1 MQRGR
6 IIGLSAVLVVLGV
19 TLGVVYP
26 HATSVRAVTALA
38 APPDVA
44 QESVRMA
51 LAAAGYEPLS
61 APGWAG
67 PGAEWR
73 APGSYRV
80 FFTALV
86 PEGSADVFM
95 ADVRVDA
102 QGRVTRTGRVS
113 RLTSTAAGD
122 ETAPVLQGGWLAFA
136 TRVGESFQSVTCVPL
151 ANLRQQDVFAF
162 GQPVA
167 WVELRWSSA
176 DGEGLRLSVVAGAP
190 AEAKEIAVDPET
202 KRVGPPGADLQYL
215 PVVKGEQAWLPN
227 LVSRVR
233 ELPFVG
239 PEKIAFLENVFF
251 TVVDQVTRL
260 RYAQAPSP
268 TAIPAPSPTLTATPV
283 HPTADVRE
291 TSTVGPTVEPTPA
304 ATPTPTLTPTPEG
317 KVLADGVVWR
327 GTVKPDPQR
336 PYADVEI
343 VEIDPSLL
351 QLKMVCGTVE
361 PKPSTGLVGTGV
373 IPKEDWPFLVAGFN
387 GGFAAMHGQYGL
399 MVDRKVY
406 LPARDGVATIAVYED
421 GSIRMGTWG
430 RDLVQTPDMV
440 SYRQNCPPLIENGQI
455 TAETGKLTLWGLSVS
470 NQVYLYRSG
479 LGITRDG
486 RLVYVAGK
494 PLSAYTLAR
503 ALQMAGAVYAMQ
515 LDVDEWHVCF
525 ITYDVQPGEAGAD
538 PVVTGHK
545 LRSDMHG
552 FDGYFLRPFQLDFFY
567 LTRRPEPLP
576 QAVRMVATPQA
587 PAALPTLVGGD
598 LPGQIAFASDR
609 DGNWELYTV
618 RPGRPETL
626 RRLTNNPADD
636 LYPAWSRDGK
646 ALAFA
651 SRRDGNSE
659 VYVMEMETG
668 TVRRVTHSEAEEW
681 APCWSPD
688 GQTLAYQSDRNG
700 QSDIYICRP
709 DGSGETRLTPM
720 EGNHE
725 APDWSPDGRRFV
737 FDSDL
742 DVTALVHASINLYF
756 MGADGSNPQR
766 FLSGGESPRW
776 SPDGRTIAFT
786 TRRTGYWQ
794 VFLVNAD
801 GSGLRQLTRGAY
813 DARYPSWSPDGRWI
827 AFAGNEEGHWE
838 LYVIPVEGGEAQR
851 LTSAPGDSTYPA
863 WGP

>member
-1 MQRGR
+1 
-6 IIGLSAVLVVLGV
+6 
-19 TLGVVYP
+19 
-26 HATSVRAVTALA
+26 
-38 APPDVA
+38 
-44 QESVRMA
+44 
-51 LAAAGYEPLS
+51 
-61 APGWAG
+61 
-67 PGAEWR
+67 
-73 APGSYRV
+73 
-80 FFTALV
+80 
-86 PEGSADVFM
+86 
-95 ADVRVDA
+95 
-102 QGRVTRTGRVS
+102 RVTR
-113 RLTSTAAGD
+113 LTQTPAGD
-122 ETAPVLQGGWLAFA
+122 ETAPVLEGGWLAFA
-136 TRVGESFQSVTCVPL
+136 TRVADRYQSVTCVPL
-151 ANLRQQDVFAF
+151 AELHRQDVYAF
-162 GQPVA
+162 GQPVEEVGLSWRTMA
-167 WVELRWSSA
+167 GEEL
-176 DGEGLRLSVVAGAP
+176 LLSVIAAAAG
-190 AEAKEIAVDPET
+190 ETSELTVDPASR
-202 KRVGPPGADLQYL
+202 RVGPAEADLQYL
-215 PVVKGEQAWLPN
+215 PVVRGEQAWLPN

-251 TVVDQVTRL
+251 TVVDWVTRL
-260 RYAQAPSP
+260 QHGLGTAATAPATATPSPAPVQPTASP
-268 TAIPAPSPTLTATPV
+268 TAGPEATVTTEPTL
-283 HPTADVRE
+283 
-291 TSTVGPTVEPTPA
+291 EPTPG
-304 ATPTPTLTPTPEG
+304 ATATPTLTPTPEG
-317 KVLADGVVWR
+317 TVLADGIVWR
-327 GTVKPDPQR
+327 GSVKPDPQR

-343 VEIDPSLL
+343 IDIDPSLL
-351 QLKMVCGTVE
+351 QVKMICGTIE

-373 IPKEDWPFLVAGFN
+373 IPREDWPSLVAGFN
-387 GGFAAMHGQYGL
+387 GGFAAMHGQYGM

-406 LPARDGVATIAVYED
+406 LPARDGVATLAVYED

-455 TAETGKLTLWGLSVS
+455 TAETGKLTLWGLSIS

-479 LGITRDG
+479 LGLTRDG

-525 ITYDVQPGEAGAD
+525 ITYDVQQGEGEAG

-567 LTRRPEPLP
+567 LTRRPEPLA

-587 PAALPTLVGGD
+587 PSAVPTLVAKD
-598 LPGQIAFASDR
+598 LPGRIAFASDR

-618 RPGRPETL
+618 RPGQPESLARITEH
-626 RRLTNNPADD
+626 PADD

-659 VYVMEMETG
+659 VYVMDMATG
-668 TVRRVTHSEAEEW
+668 DVRRVTHHEAEEW

-700 QSDIYICRP
+700 QSDIYVCAL

-742 DVTALVHASINLYF
+742 DVSQPVHASINLYF
-756 MGADGSNPQR
+756 MGADGSNPHR
-766 FLSGGESPRW
+766 FLSGAESPRW
-776 SPDGRTIAFT
+776 SPDGRRVAFT
-786 TRRTGYWQ
+786 TRRTGHWQ

-827 AFAGNEEGHWE
+827 AYAGNEDGHWE
-838 LYVIPVEGGEAQR
+838 LYVIAAEGGEPQR
-851 LTSAPGDSTYPA
+851 LTAGTSDSTYPA